1 LIRENM
7 ETKKIRIT
15 FIEHNG
21 KEHTVEAS
29 PGRSVMHTAVDNMV
43 PGIVAECG
51 GCLSCGTC
59 HGYIDPAWQERLKGP
74 AEDEVGML
82 EFVKDPQPNSRL
94 VCQIEVSAELDGLVI
109 RLPSSQF

>member
-1 LIRENM
+1 M
-7 ETKKIRIT
+7 DTQKIRIT

-21 KEHTVEAS
+21 TERTVEAS
-29 PGRSVMHTAVDNMV
+29 AGRSLMHTAVDNMV

-59 HGYIDPAWQERLKGP
+59 HAYIDPAWAAKLKAP
-74 AEDEVGML
+74 AEDEVSML

-94 VCQIEVSAELDGLVI
+94 VCQIEVSAELDGLVVK
-109 RLPSSQF
+109 LPSSQF